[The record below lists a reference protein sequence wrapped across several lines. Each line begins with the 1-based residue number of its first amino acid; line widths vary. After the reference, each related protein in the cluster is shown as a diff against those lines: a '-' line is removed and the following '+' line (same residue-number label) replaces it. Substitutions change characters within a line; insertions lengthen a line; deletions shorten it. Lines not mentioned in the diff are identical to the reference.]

1 MINKNSPIPIYHQLE
16 AYLKSQIENGIL
28 GADEMINSEREFA
41 ERFQISRMTVRQA
54 INNLVSNG
62 YLYRQK
68 GRGTFVSKQ
77 KVEQELEGLTGF
89 TEDMLERGMKPS
101 SRLLSFNTIT
111 SSITVAH
118 KLQITEKDSVYEI
131 TRVRLAD
138 GIPMALETSY
148 IPASLLPG
156 LTEDISNH
164 SLYKYIENQ
173 LSLKISEATQEIEA
187 AIARNPEAELL
198 EISAG
203 APILL
208 IMRTAC
214 LQDGTPFEFV
224 KSVYRAD
231 RYRFIHKLKREISN

>member
-1 MINKNSPIPIYHQLE
+1 MINKSSPIPIYHQLE
-16 AYLKSQIENGIL
+16 AYLKEQIENSSL
-28 GADEMINSEREFA
+28 HADEMIPSEREFA

-54 INNLVSNG
+54 INNLVSDG

-77 KVEQELEGLTGF
+77 KVEQALEGLTGF

-101 SRLLSFNTIT
+101 SRLLSFNTIA
-111 SSITVAH
+111 SGSIVAH
-118 KLQITEKDSVYEI
+118 QLQVAEKDLVYEI
-131 TRVRLAD
+131 SRVRLAD
-138 GIPMALETSY
+138 GIPMALETTY
-148 IPASLLPG
+148 IPVALVPG
-156 LTEDISNH
+156 LTEDNSNH

-187 AIARNPEAELL
+187 AIARRPEADQLD
-198 EISAG
+198 IVTG
-203 APILL
+203 APVLL

-231 RYRFIHKLKREISN
+231 RYRFIHRLKREQ